1 MFRIP
6 VADRIPVQVQ
16 EVRNKRVTVAGLG
29 RFGGGIAVARWLVEQ
44 GARVLV
50 TDKEPADKLA
60 ESVAKLDGL
69 PVEFRLGEQRE
80 SDFAG
85 ADLVVASPAIPPAS
99 PYLQAARAAGVTVTT
114 EIKLFVER
122 CPATIVGVTGTKGK
136 STTTAMLG
144 AILRGQFTTHVG
156 GNIGGSL
163 LPTLPTIDKT
173 HLVVLELSSFM
184 LEYLG
189 AMRWSPHI
197 AVVTFVS
204 ADHLEW
210 HGSAEAYLE
219 AKRNL
224 VRFQRPDDFLVVC
237 EENPAAMA
245 FAALSRARPVPYGV
259 SGRTPFEL
267 LVPGRHNQLN
277 AQGAYAAAAL
287 LGVDRDAAQAALR
300 KFRGLPHRLELVHES
315 DNGVRYYND
324 SIATIPE
331 AAVLALESFP
341 PRRVIQ
347 IVGGYDKGLPLTP
360 LANALVERAKA
371 ALCIGATGKKLV
383 EMIGQSGLTGA
394 ADVYECGDLA
404 TAMKLAKSIAG
415 KGDIVLLSTGCA
427 SYDQFT
433 NFEERGESFARL
445 ARADAAPTP

>member
-1 MFRIP
+1 MFLRP

-16 EVRNKRVTVAGLG
+16 KVRNKRVTVAGLG

-44 GARVLV
+44 GATVLV
-50 TDKEPADKLA
+50 TDQAPAEKLA
-60 ESVAKLDGL
+60 DSVAKLDGL
-69 PVEFRLGEQRE
+69 PIEFRLGDQRE
-80 SDFAG
+80 SDFTG
-85 ADLVVASPAIPPAS
+85 ADLVVASPAIPPTNPLLA
-99 PYLQAARAAGVTVTT
+99 AARAAGVAVTT

-144 AILRGQFTTHVG
+144 EILKRQFTAHVG
-156 GNIGGSL
+156 GNIGRSL
-163 LPTLPTIDKT
+163 LPDLDRIDAT
-173 HLVVLELSSFM
+173 HVVVLELSSFM

-197 AVVTFVS
+197 AVVTYVS

-210 HGSAEAYLE
+210 HGSAEAYVD

-237 EENPAAMA
+237 EENPAALA
-245 FAALSRARPVPYGV
+245 FAAHSRAKAVPYGV
-259 SGRTPFEL
+259 AGRKPFEL

-287 LGVDRDAAQAALR
+287 LGVDNDSAGAALR
-300 KFRGLPHRLELVHES
+300 EFRGLPHRLELVHES
-315 DNGVRYYND
+315 SAGVRFYND

-341 PRRVIQ
+341 PRRVIH
-347 IVGGYDKGLPLTP
+347 IVGGYDTGLPLTP
-360 LANALVERAKA
+360 LANALVGRAKA
-371 ALCIGATGKKLV
+371 ALCVGATGKKLV

-394 ADVYECGDLA
+394 ADVYDCGDLA
-404 TAMKLAKSIAG
+404 TAMKLAKSIAT
-415 KGDIVLLSTGCA
+415 KGDVVLLSTGCA

-433 NFEERGESFARL
+433 NFEERGETFAMLGRSE
-445 ARADAAPTP
+445 

>member
-1 MFRIP
+1 MIHVR
-6 VADRIPVQVQ
+6 VQ
-16 EVRNKRVTVAGLG
+16 EIRDKRVTVAGLG

-50 TDKEPADKLA
+50 TDQAPAEKLA

-69 PVEFRLGEQRE
+69 PIEFRLGEQRE
-80 SDFAG
+80 EDFTRAE
-85 ADLVVASPAIPPAS
+85 LVVASPAISPTS
-99 PYLQAARAAGVTVTT
+99 PYLRAASAAGVTITT

-122 CPATIVGVTGTKGK
+122 CPATIIGVTGTKGK

-144 AILRGQFTTHVG
+144 DILKRQFTTWVG

-163 LPTLPTIDKT
+163 LPDLGRIDKT

-197 AVVTFVS
+197 AVVTFIS

-210 HGSAEAYLE
+210 HGSAEAYLD

-224 VRFQRPDDFLVVC
+224 VRYQRPDNFLVVC
-237 EENPAAMA
+237 EENAGAMA
-245 FAALSRARPVPYGV
+245 FAAHSKAKAVPYGV
-259 SGRTPFEL
+259 AGRRPFEL

-277 AQGAYAAAAL
+277 AQGAYGAAAL
-287 LGVDRDAAQAALR
+287 LGVDWDAAQAALR
-300 KFRGLPHRLELVHES
+300 AFPGLPHRLQLVHES
-315 DNGVRYYND
+315 AAGVRYYND

-331 AAVLALESFP
+331 AAVAALESFP

-347 IVGGYDKGLPLTP
+347 IVGGFDKGLALTP

-383 EMIGQSGLTGA
+383 QMIGQPGITGA
-394 ADVYECGDLA
+394 ADVYDCGDLA
-404 TAMKLAKSIAG
+404 TAMKLAKSIGA
-415 KGDIVLLSTGCA
+415 KGDVVLLSTGCA

-433 NFEERGESFARL
+433 NFEERGDAFARL
-445 ARADAAPTP
+445 AKGAV